1 LKQFFYILIEYICII
16 NFEQVQ
22 RYFYVYTQY
31 GEVSPKL
38 DVYAFV
44 DLFELISS
52 KQAIVRTNEPKSEL
66 SNQKD

>member
-1 LKQFFYILIEYICII
+1 
-16 NFEQVQ
+16 VQ

-31 GEVSPKL
+31 GEVYPKL

-66 SNQKD
+66 SNQKDKLH